1 MTVSLST
8 TIDSYGWPFCPG
20 RGTTLRSS
28 VLTSATLVSDLCA
41 SVLTSKTRPLGVC
54 PGLFLLTV
62 ETPDRRC
69 SVCLVIFPNSNSMRS
84 FIKNYNKGENILLD
98 GRKMYINENKTLEE
112 RIKDK
117 SVRKLCKVILDKDP
131 LLKDSER
138 LWRKYYQGVV
148 GIDKL
153 RVGEWQDGKFVINVA
168 GINTK
173 SLGFSGE
180 SIQEEWDK
188 ERK

>member
-1 MTVSLST
+1 
-8 TIDSYGWPFCPG
+8 
-20 RGTTLRSS
+20 
-28 VLTSATLVSDLCA
+28 
-41 SVLTSKTRPLGVC
+41 
-54 PGLFLLTV
+54 
-62 ETPDRRC
+62 
-69 SVCLVIFPNSNSMRS
+69 MRS